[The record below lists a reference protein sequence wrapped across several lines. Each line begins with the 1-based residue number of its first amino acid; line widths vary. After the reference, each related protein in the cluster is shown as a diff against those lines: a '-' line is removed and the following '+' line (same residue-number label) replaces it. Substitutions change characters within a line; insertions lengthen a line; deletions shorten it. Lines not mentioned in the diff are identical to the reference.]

1 MSGRHPFENLTR
13 DFSPEHRAR
22 VNTRKAELREAMLLH
37 ELREARALTQKAMGE
52 VLSVKQPAVARLERR
67 ADMYV
72 SNLRAY
78 IEAMGGQLKIVA
90 EFPQGSVTITNFS
103 DAGEETETASS

>member
-1 MSGRHPFENLTR
+1 MSGRHPFEKLTK
-13 DFSPEHRAR
+13 DFTPRRRAR
-22 VNTRKAELREAMLLH
+22 VNARKAELREAMLLH
-37 ELREARALTQKAMGE
+37 ELREARALTQKAIGE
-52 VLSVKQPAVARLERR
+52 VLKVKQPAVARLERR

-90 EFPQGSVTITNFS
+90 EFPQGNVAITNFS
-103 DAGEETETASS
+103 EAGEETASS